1 MEIKSCLLPF
11 LAVWYWTI
19 YLTSFSPSFL
29 SLLFSQYV
37 ASLLWPHGLG
47 PTRLLCSWGF
57 LGRNTGVGCHFLFQG
72 IFLIQGSNLHLLHWQ
87 ADSLPLSHQR
97 IPNILIHRM
106 SKSARDF
113 TVFSKWSVSNT
124 LPSPNLIDLWM
135 YWKENI
141 TYNNH
146 RLKNKQ
152 AWE

>member
-97 IPNILIHRM
+97 SSFLFLSGVNSSTCILGLLWKLNVH
-106 SKSARDF
+106 KND
-113 TVFSKWSVSNT
+113 WSQWDYDINFKNQ
-124 LPSPNLIDLWM
+124 NLNFGISF
-135 YWKENI
+135 YF
-141 TYNNH
+141 
-146 RLKNKQ
+146 Q
-152 AWE
+152 